1 MKTFKEFQE
10 GVMAIPAAVAAGKY
24 VVPALMTGI
33 GAAGTIMQLNKG
45 EKELA
50 KKVRKNIMQ
59 DKGRKYVKP
68 GEREDIDGEIADLRK
83 NPKSRKIST
92 RRQVENEI
100 VKRLRKTQDAM
111 DIEGTEA
118 DTRTRQKYFRG
129 LNKKQ
134 GRITGKGDANRQM
147 SNPPS
152 GMGGLTRIQAKILQK
167 KASKK

>member
-100 VKRLRKTQDAM
+100 VRRLRKTQDAM
-111 DIEGTEA
+111 DLEGTEA

-129 LNKKQ
+129 LKIIDKKI
-134 GRITGKGDANRQM
+134 RF
-147 SNPPS
+147 
-152 GMGGLTRIQAKILQK
+152 L
-167 KASKK
+167 

>member
-100 VKRLRKTQDAM
+100 NKRLQKTTDAY
-111 DIEGTEA
+111 DLVGTEA
-118 DTRTRQKYFRG
+118 DTATRQKYFRG

-152 GMGGLTRIQAKILQK
+152 GMGNLTKIQAKILQK
-167 KASKK
+167 KANKK

>member
-100 VKRLRKTQDAM
+100 VRRLRKTQDAM
-111 DIEGTEA
+111 DLEGTEA

-167 KASKK
+167 KANKK

>member
-100 VKRLRKTQDAM
+100 NKRLQKTTDAY
-111 DIEGTEA
+111 DLVGTEA
-118 DTRTRQKYFRG
+118 DTATRQKYFRG

-152 GMGGLTRIQAKILQK
+152 GMGNLTRIQAKILQK
-167 KASKK
+167 KANKK

>member
-1 MKTFKEFQE
+1 
-10 GVMAIPAAVAAGKY
+10 MAIPAAVAAGKY

-100 VKRLRKTQDAM
+100 VRRLRKTQDAM
-111 DIEGTEA
+111 DLEGTEA

-167 KASKK
+167 KANKK

>member
-100 VKRLRKTQDAM
+100 NKRLQKTTDAY
-111 DIEGTEA
+111 DLVGTEA
-118 DTRTRQKYFRG
+118 DTATRQKYFRG

-167 KASKK
+167 KANKK

>member
-10 GVMAIPAAVAAGKY
+10 GVMAIPAAAAAGKY

-59 DKGRKYVKP
+59 DKGRKYIKP

-100 VKRLRKTQDAM
+100 VRRLRKTQDAM
-111 DIEGTEA
+111 DLEGTEA
-118 DTRTRQKYFRG
+118 DTETRQKYFRG

-152 GMGGLTRIQAKILQK
+152 GMGNLTKIQARILQK
-167 KASKK
+167 KANKK

>member
-100 VKRLRKTQDAM
+100 NKRLQKTTDAI
-111 DIEGTEA
+111 DLVGTEA
-118 DTRTRQKYFRG
+118 DTATRQKYFRG

-152 GMGGLTRIQAKILQK
+152 GMGNLTRIQAKILQK
-167 KASKK
+167 KANKK

>member
-100 VKRLRKTQDAM
+100 VRRLRKTQDAM
-111 DIEGTEA
+111 YLEGTEA

-167 KASKK
+167 KANKK